1 MTVKTP
7 PRNSNSLE
15 KLKFYDQMIADGLNE
30 EELKVVR
37 RIIYNINT
45 DFDTEAS
52 ALKNTLLVCIR
63 DFLHG

>member
-37 RIIYNINT
+37 RRIYNINT